1 MIRSF
6 LSQRKHF
13 LRGNLS
19 LLQVHHHSSVL
30 QVPLLSISHSQRR
43 CLSFTTGTK
52 EVPRYQ
58 RTSLAS
64 PKEKTTDLI
73 NRLESHLK
81 SQAFRKFEED
91 LKLLGQLAK
100 YRNALSFGQK
110 KTLFAMMNDWNTFE
124 HGIRRRVNILRSLN
138 HLELSVLKSREEKQV
153 LDSLV
158 STCLTQSEGV
168 MSGSLFSGLINT
180 LKHSQY
186 RWNNNM
192 DRTMQTQLMTLLE
205 NLQMDEELTAREF
218 SGIISALTGLGMNW
232 KSLSEPAQNN
242 ILSIFI
248 SMEPKLET
256 SYLVSII
263 YNFGKLGVKLK
274 EIVEVVFLRLVI
286 KGLNSLVVDDSKD
299 KGREVNTLNPF
310 LFLV

>member
-1 MIRSF
+1 MMIRSF

-19 LLQVHHHSSVL
+19 LLQVKHHPSVL
-30 QVPLLSISHSQRR
+30 QVPLFAINHSQRR
-43 CLSFTTGTK
+43 CLSSNNGTL

-58 RTSLAS
+58 RTAQAS
-64 PKEKTTDLI
+64 PNEKTTDLI
-73 NRLESHLK
+73 NRLERNLK

-100 YRNALSFGQK
+100 NRNALSFPQK
-110 KTLFAMMNDWNTFE
+110 KTLFTMMSEWNTFD
-124 HGIRRRVNILRSLN
+124 HGIRRRINILRSLN
-138 HLELSVLKSREEKQV
+138 HLELSVLKSKEEKQL

-158 STCLTQSEGV
+158 VSCLTQSEGR
-168 MSGSLFSGLINT
+168 MSGSLFSGLINS

-186 RWNNNM
+186 RWNDNM
-192 DRTMQTQLMTLLE
+192 DRTMQTQLLTLLE

-218 SGIISALTGLGMNW
+218 SSIISALTGLGMNW

-248 SMEPKLET
+248 SMEPKLQT
-256 SYLVSII
+256 SYLISII

-286 KGLNSLVVDDSKD
+286 KGLNTLVVDDSKD
-299 KGREVNTLNPF
+299 KGREVKQ
-310 LFLV
+310 